1 MQFERNWFKFAKK
14 PNITYYYKEKK
25 EYILIDVTIVCDENI
40 NVAFAR
46 KAAKYNPLQQALIA
60 TLKAKSTKM
69 IPVVLS
75 ISGLLNKKSKEELDR
90 VGIRLQWSKILR
102 TIVLHNVNDLISYFS
117 HQAPIIDPVSDN
129 NENDVEDS
137 DKERIGNLDTTEP
150 HSNDSEGIDSN
161 TSH

>member
-1 MQFERNWFKFAKK
+1 MDIFSCRVDSQSETIFGSMTWWCERYGSESTRSNTFHTTRNTSSSRRRRFCFYSGSIRFERNWFKFAKK
-14 PNITYYYKEKK
+14 PDITYYDKEKK

-75 ISGLLNKKSKEELDR
+75 ISGLLNKKSKN
-90 VGIRLQWSKILR
+90 S
-102 TIVLHNVNDLISYFS
+102 
-117 HQAPIIDPVSDN
+117 
-129 NENDVEDS
+129 
-137 DKERIGNLDTTEP
+137 TE
-150 HSNDSEGIDSN
+150 
-161 TSH
+161 